1 MTLGKVYMKI
11 EMEQVS
17 SFRQKMT
24 VVVPAEQVD
33 KEVNRA
39 YSTLQKSVRL
49 RGFRPG
55 KAPLS
60 ILQRYFKT
68 QVEEDVVSTLVQDSY
83 IKALDE
89 YQISP
94 VSAPIIEKG
103 VLEKGK
109 DFSYTASFEI
119 KPAIVVQ
126 GYTGLALEK
135 EKVQV
140 TEADIEEQLKK
151 LQNTHATL
159 KTVEGR
165 STQPGDCVVIDYE
178 GTVEGRP
185 LSANPI
191 KDHLLEIASDSFL
204 PGFSENLIGLRP
216 GDKKSFTLQM
226 PEDSERGDLA
236 GKQIDFAVVVK
247 EIKEKIV
254 PPLDDEFARDLGA
267 YQDLADLK
275 QKIRESLLA
284 FKEQQREDRLK
295 DRIVTLLIE
304 KNPFEVPPSLVEQQI
319 QSMLSNTRQRLA
331 AQGVNVENFSQSAE
345 KLSEL
350 YREPAEKQV
359 RAALLLEAVAEA
371 EQLTVTE
378 QDLERKYEEIARIIN
393 RDPVSVKQTIDR
405 KNLTAQLRE
414 EKALAFI
421 ISQATITEI

>member
-1 MTLGKVYMKI
+1 MKI

-24 VVVPAEQVD
+24 VVVPAEEVD
-33 KEVNRA
+33 KKVDRA

-83 IKALDE
+83 LKALDE
-89 YQISP
+89 YKMTP

-103 VLEKGK
+103 VLERGK

-119 KPAIVVQ
+119 KPTIVVQ
-126 GYTGLALEK
+126 GYTGLTLEK

-140 TEADIEEQLKK
+140 TEAEIEEQLKK
-151 LQNTHATL
+151 LQNTHATI

-216 GDKKSFTLQM
+216 GEKKSFTLQI
-226 PEDSERGDLA
+226 PEDSERVDLA

-254 PPLDDEFARDLGA
+254 PPLDDEFARDLGT

-275 QKIRESLLA
+275 QKIRESLLT
-284 FKEQQREDRLK
+284 FKEQQSENRLK
-295 DRIVTLLIE
+295 DRIVTLLME
-304 KNPFEVPPSLVEQQI
+304 KNPFEVPPSLVEQQL

-378 QDLERKYEEIARIIN
+378 QDLERKYEEIARTIN
-393 RDPVSVKQTIDR
+393 RDLVSVKQNIDK
-405 KNLTAQLRE
+405 KNLTAQLRD

>member
-1 MTLGKVYMKI
+1 MKI

-24 VVVPAEQVD
+24 VVVPAEEVD
-33 KEVNRA
+33 KKVDRA

-83 IKALDE
+83 LKALDE
-89 YQISP
+89 YKMTP

-103 VLEKGK
+103 VLERGK
-109 DFSYTASFEI
+109 DFSYNASFEI
-119 KPAIVVQ
+119 KPTIVVQ
-126 GYTGLALEK
+126 GYTGLTLEK

-140 TEADIEEQLKK
+140 TEAEIEEQLKK

-216 GDKKSFTLQM
+216 GEKKSFTLQI
-226 PEDSERGDLA
+226 PEDSERVDLA

-275 QKIRESLLA
+275 QKIRESLLT
-284 FKEQQREDRLK
+284 FKEQQSENRLK
-295 DRIVTLLIE
+295 DRIVTLLME
-304 KNPFEVPPSLVEQQI
+304 KNPFEVPPSLVEQQL

-378 QDLERKYEEIARIIN
+378 QDLERKYEEIARTIN
-393 RDPVSVKQTIDR
+393 RDLVSVKQNIDK
-405 KNLTAQLRE
+405 KNLTAQLRD